1 MRPRIAGAARS
12 LQVPHFAVVRSPH
25 GCCLFSDTQVHIL
38 DPTARVHVAT
48 ATLGTARAA

>member
-1 MRPRIAGAARS
+1 MEQT
-12 LQVPHFAVVRSPH
+12 LQVPHFAVLRSPH

-48 ATLGTARAA
+48 ANLGTVRTA